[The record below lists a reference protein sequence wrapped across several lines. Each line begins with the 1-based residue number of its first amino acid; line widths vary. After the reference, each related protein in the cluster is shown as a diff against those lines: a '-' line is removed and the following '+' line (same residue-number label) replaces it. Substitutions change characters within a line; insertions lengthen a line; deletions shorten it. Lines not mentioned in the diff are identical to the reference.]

1 MNDLTPSHPP
11 ASREITKPSRVE
23 RVRQAAP
30 NLTRI
35 IAIAVLI
42 PTVPLLFA
50 SVGAL
55 ALFYLSPERFGR
67 FLERLPGDDLIRSA
81 LVFAPATLFAVVVLA
96 VLYAL
101 ERPAAAPAAAVIRR
115 RPGASWADW
124 GVLLGLPLLLLS
136 AGVWVARFIAP
147 GRFAGL
153 LDPLPATAYLQR
165 AVTYAPPLLF
175 VGVLIASILALA
187 GRSRFAAGEAALEAP
202 GGVRWEKVSSGAG
215 RMAAGIILVP
225 ALPLLL
231 FSIAGLGLYLAS
243 PDLLEGIVDKLSQPT
258 VIRLALI
265 FTPAVSLALVLMA
278 GLYLFTSSLRQGAA
292 TQAPN
297 RSDSIRQVVASL
309 ILLSG
314 IGATALIGLG
324 MLGAIAWLLLR

>member
-1 MNDLTPSHPP
+1 
-11 ASREITKPSRVE
+11 VE

-30 NLTRI
+30 NVTRI
-35 IAIAVLI
+35 IAIAVLV
-42 PTVPLLFA
+42 PTVPLLIG

-55 ALFYLSPERFGR
+55 LLFYLSPERFGR
-67 FLERLPGDDLIRSA
+67 FLERLPGDDVIRSA

-101 ERPAAAPAAAVIRR
+101 ERPLAAPAMAAIRK
-115 RPGASWADW
+115 RPGWAWADW
-124 GVLLGLPLLLLS
+124 GVVLGLPLLLVS
-136 AGVWVARFIAP
+136 AAVWVARFIAP

-153 LDPLPATAYLQR
+153 LDPLPGTAFLQR
-165 AVTYAPPLLF
+165 IVTFAPPLLF
-175 VGVLIASILALA
+175 SGVLFASIASMA
-187 GRSRFAAGEAALEAP
+187 GRSRGAAGERQGQVPAR
-202 GGVRWEKVSSGAG
+202 VQWERVSSGAG
-215 RMAAGIILVP
+215 RMAAGIILIP

-231 FSIAGLGLYLAS
+231 FSLGGLGLYLAS
-243 PDLLEGIVDKLSQPT
+243 PELLETIVEKLSQAT

-265 FTPAVSLALVLMA
+265 FTPAVTLALVLMA
-278 GLYLFTSSLRQGAA
+278 GLYLFVPGPRATTGDQMPKGYESARQ
-292 TQAPN
+292 
-297 RSDSIRQVVASL
+297 IIASV

>member
-1 MNDLTPSHPP
+1 MNDLTPSHLP

-35 IAIAVLI
+35 IAIAVLV

-101 ERPAAAPAAAVIRR
+101 ERPSAAPAAVIRR

-147 GRFAGL
+147 GRFASL

-175 VGVLIASILALA
+175 LGVLIASILALA
-187 GRSRFAAGEAALEAP
+187 GRARFGAGEGASEAP
-202 GGVRWEKVSSGAG
+202 GGVHWERVSSGAG

-231 FSIAGLGLYLAS
+231 FSVAGLGLYLAS
-243 PDLLEGIVDKLSQPT
+243 PDVLEGIVEKLSQPT

-278 GLYLFTSSLRQGAA
+278 GLYLFTSSARVAA
-292 TQAPN
+292 AVQPPN